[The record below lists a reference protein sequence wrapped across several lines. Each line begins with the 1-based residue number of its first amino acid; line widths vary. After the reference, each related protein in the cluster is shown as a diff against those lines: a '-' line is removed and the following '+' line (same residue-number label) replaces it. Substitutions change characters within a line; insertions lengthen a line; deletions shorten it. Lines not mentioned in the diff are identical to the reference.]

1 MLRRECAPSPQRI
14 KNATL
19 SDSLQGGHRLIEMMF
34 MLIVVESQTI
44 NLCPYL
50 CLQQSGVNIEREEK
64 CNLRSVQKAHI
75 YEALKA
81 S

>member
-1 MLRRECAPSPQRI
+1 MLPVLRRI

-19 SDSLQGGHRLIEMMF
+19 SDSLQGGHHLIEMMF
-34 MLIVVESQTI
+34 MLIVVESQTM

-50 CLQQSGVNIEREEK
+50 YLQQSLNFEQEEK
-64 CNLRSVQKAHI
+64 CNLRPVQKAHI
-75 YEALKA
+75 YEAFKA